1 MIQVSYVSRASA
13 PLSNEQLLSL
23 LVQSRGNNAVAGITG
38 MLLYGNATFLQV
50 LEGEAEVVDA
60 LVERIGRDP
69 RHDGVKVIGRKDVP
83 ARQYADWS
91 MCFER
96 VTPQGLGEIDGLRD
110 FGAQDFTFE
119 TLSRDATVVEALMDH
134 FRAPHW
140 DPLVR
145 ELDARDRLIAHLRKG
160 LAQARGRAEVATL
173 VIESLVEAGRKGSL
187 GEEHLRLAESAL
199 AQVRRV
205 VPG

>member
-1 MIQVSYVSRASA
+1 MIQVSYVSRAST
-13 PLSNEQLLSL
+13 PLSPEQLLSL
-23 LVQSRGNNAVAGITG
+23 LVQSRRNNTAAGITG
-38 MLLYGNATFLQV
+38 LLLYGNATFLQV

-69 RHDGVKVIGRKDVP
+69 RHAGVQVIGRKVVP
-83 ARQYADWS
+83 SRQYADWS

-96 VTPQGLGEIDGLRD
+96 VTPQALGEIDGLRD
-110 FGAQDFTFE
+110 FGAVDFRFE
-119 TLSRDATVVEALMDH
+119 TLARDATVVEALMDH

-145 ELDARDRLIAHLRKG
+145 ELDARDRLIAQLRKG
-160 LAQARGRAEVATL
+160 LVQARGRAEVATL
-173 VIESLVEAGRKGSL
+173 VIESLVEAGRKGAL

-199 AQVRRV
+199 AQVRHGL
-205 VPG
+205 PG